1 MQLGSMLTRW
11 NTFTCWTKRDNV
23 FTWQHRKTDVP
34 KGEIQTDWRERS
46 EVSTRQDGRNRKL
59 RRTKKRKKKA
69 EARRKA
75 ENICLYS
82 LHHQDFLYTLKPI
95 QKTKRSKC
103 SNLPKDI
110 SDRIQK
116 ASSWLGESLTEG
128 GEDRYK
134 SCEELLQIKININT
148 VHSSKYL
155 ERLPPH
161 RPSPKAEKPKGRQQ
175 YKSHQNYKSE
185 HHLWVVFLHFH
196 LNVHP
201 MNYWVQT

>member
-1 MQLGSMLTRW
+1 MFSPGSIGRLMS
-11 NTFTCWTKRDNV
+11 
-23 FTWQHRKTDVP
+23 Q
-34 KGEIQTDWRERS
+34 KGRFRQTGGKGQRS
-46 EVSTRQDGRNRKL
+46 AHGKMEETGSWGEQ
-59 RRTKKRKKKA
+59 KKEKKKA

-95 QKTKRSKC
+95 QKTKSSKC